1 MMNSSGKSFDIL
13 IRTTSLSVEQNSIL
27 YYFLKYL
34 ELIYLDITLNDKNF
48 LSVTFTTVD
57 SKYSI
62 RIFYV
67 NNY

>member
-34 ELIYLDITLNDKNF
+34 ESIYLDITLNDKNF